1 MSESGVDMEAGL
13 AWLSAL
19 VGDDSRARWDALGP
33 IAGVA
38 LQRNDIPS
46 LVALIAAGASPWSA
60 MDVSLSADDEA
71 SWALL
76 LPAAV
81 KGGEG
86 VNFRSLRA
94 TLQRCAERGAPK
106 CFEATAKMLGEE
118 TEKFA
123 ASGQE
128 ADAGHVG
135 SVYDP
140 LRLWEALAK
149 IKSPAARAMARA
161 ADAAGYAMDARWPM
175 SGNYEE
181 LGSPLRTAIA
191 EDNLVLVD
199 ELFLMGAK
207 PKRSALLT
215 AIWHGQYEMLSLVLR
230 TSGVE
235 PECDSGPEKP
245 LEAAIIGANAEAMR
259 ILLAAGADPNGM
271 SVSLSRRGGYALSM
285 LGVALEQPAIGQEG
299 KARPEEIFSILLA
312 AGADPSLG
320 ERGNTPLD
328 IASHA
333 AGFGNKVQIFE
344 MMKAAIAQRKLVAEL
359 ESSTLSKA
367 QSNSPAPRL

>member
-1 MSESGVDMEAGL
+1 MRESGSDMEVGL
-13 AWLSAL
+13 AWLSTL
-19 VGDDSRARWDALGP
+19 VGDDREARWEALGP
-33 IAGVA
+33 IAGMA
-38 LQRNDIPS
+38 LEKNDIPA
-46 LVALIAAGASPWSA
+46 LAALIAAGASPWRA

-81 KGGEG
+81 SGGEG
-86 VNFRSLRA
+86 VSFRSLRA
-94 TLQRCAERGAPK
+94 TLQKCAERGALK

-118 TEKFA
+118 IKRFA

-128 ADAGHVG
+128 ADAGHIG

-149 IKSPAARAMARA
+149 IKTPAARAMARA
-161 ADAAGYAMDARWPM
+161 ADAAGYAIDAKWPM
-175 SGNYEE
+175 SADYQE
-181 LGSPLRTAIA
+181 LGSPLRAAI
-191 EDNLVLVD
+191 EKDNHELVD

-207 PKRSALLT
+207 PKRSVLLA
-215 AIWHGQYEMLSLVLR
+215 AIFHGQYEMLSVVVR
-230 TSGVE
+230 ASGVD
-235 PECDSGPEKP
+235 PECDGEQKKP
-245 LEAAIIGANAEAMR
+245 LEAAIIDANADAMR

-271 SVSLSRRGGYALSM
+271 SASLSRRGGYALSM
-285 LGVALEQPAIGQEG
+285 LGVALEQPTIGQEG

-320 ERGNTPLD
+320 ESGNTPLD

-344 MMKAAIAQRKLVAEL
+344 MMKAAMAQRKLVAEL
-359 ESSTLSKA
+359 ESSALSAA
-367 QSNSPAPRL
+367 QSNAPAPRL